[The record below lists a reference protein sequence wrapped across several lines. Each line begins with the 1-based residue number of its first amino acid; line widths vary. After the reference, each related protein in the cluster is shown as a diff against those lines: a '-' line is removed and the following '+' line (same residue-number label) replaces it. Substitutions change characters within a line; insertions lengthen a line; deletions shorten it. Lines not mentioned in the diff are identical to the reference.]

1 MQKYTILLLISGLRD
16 ISVIRNPPASHAYS
30 VVSLIWLCVAINVE
44 HYSQENIIEIS
55 QNWLS
60 LNSQKEII
68 RFWTAS
74 QWQKIWKDV
83 TKLCKLQSARRLKRV
98 KGNWISTVVMSIWH
112 IKENARNKKPLKAIG
127 GGSRVKKTCQAY
139 FVEFIAVISTLFT
152 ECQNSTRR
160 YDQFNFGGL
169 DFYIVQKRE
178 TFWWF
183 FTIFAS
189 KIFNIDVETIKIDTK
204 MQTMDIITKKSWSWN
219 IWKFWPK
226 LGKFRQKMPSI
237 TKMWFI

>member
-112 IKENARNKKPLKAIG
+112 IKENARNKKPLN
-127 GGSRVKKTCQAY
+127 KT
-139 FVEFIAVISTLFT
+139 FEFSIILILNSKFLLFT
-152 ECQNSTRR
+152 YLTSLLCLPRLQ
-160 YDQFNFGGL
+160 
-169 DFYIVQKRE
+169 
-178 TFWWF
+178 
-183 FTIFAS
+183 
-189 KIFNIDVETIKIDTK
+189 
-204 MQTMDIITKKSWSWN
+204 
-219 IWKFWPK
+219 
-226 LGKFRQKMPSI
+226 
-237 TKMWFI
+237 